1 MTVPNLMMTYEP
13 GNDSSLTFYTD
24 APLNIQGEL
33 KIHQERFLPHWYYN
47 TSDNLQVQVIGSQAY
62 YQSPVMIWTYR
73 LKKVPFFIYV
83 ISSDEV
89 LQQISSNFLKERLVP
104 ILVTPTVLF
113 FISCL
118 LSWYVL
124 TRIVNKLAR

>member
-1 MTVPNLMMTYEP
+1 
-13 GNDSSLTFYTD
+13 
-24 APLNIQGEL
+24 
-33 KIHQERFLPHWYYN
+33 
-47 TSDNLQVQVIGSQAY
+47 
-62 YQSPVMIWTYR
+62 MIWTQQ

-118 LSWYVL
+118 LSWYIL
-124 TRIVNKLAR
+124 TRIVNKLAREFDVII